1 MKTSF
6 RNSTNAELSGI
17 TLDVISISGQ
27 SAVPGLSENPLL
39 QAVRDTH
46 APFHKVVLRE
56 RTVKVGDE
64 KYKRHRHRIKM
75 EKALKNMLRQLAK
88 FSNSARAD
96 AAKAILREW
105 DAQIKPVSGDDYDEV
120 NAYMDKVIALLKSDA
135 VKPHLEMLTLTDAAA
150 DVETA
155 ETDFR
160 TLSLEQTRSNAELRL
175 QGSATK
181 RRPPVEKAL
190 GNYLKY
196 ITVMR
201 SQPGYDLLYS
211 KLSEAVK
218 TARKAAKKPLPEEGT
233 EGV

>member
-17 TLDVISISGQ
+17 TLDVINISEQ
-27 SAVPGLSENPLL
+27 SAVTGLPENPLL
-39 QAVRDTH
+39 QALKDTH
-46 APFHKVVLRE
+46 PPFHELVLRE
-56 RTVKVGDE
+56 RTVKVGNE
-64 KYKRHRHRIKM
+64 LYKRHRHRIKI

-120 NAYMDKVIALLKSDA
+120 NAYMDKVIAFLKSDA
-135 VKPHLEMLTLTDAAA
+135 VKPHLETLTLTDAAA
-150 DVETA
+150 DVEAA

-160 TLSLEQTRSNAELRL
+160 TLSLEQTRGNAELRL

-181 RRPPVEKAL
+181 HRAPVEKAL

-201 SQPGYDLLYS
+201 EQPNYDLLYS

-218 TARKAAKKPLPEEGT
+218 TAKKASKKPSPEEGAET
-233 EGV
+233 V